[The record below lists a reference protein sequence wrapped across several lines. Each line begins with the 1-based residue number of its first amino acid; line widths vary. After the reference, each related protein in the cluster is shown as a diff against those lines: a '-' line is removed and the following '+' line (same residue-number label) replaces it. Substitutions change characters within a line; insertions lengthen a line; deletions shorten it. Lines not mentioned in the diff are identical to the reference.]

1 MGKSTSKS
9 ITLKQV
15 AEAAGVSVSTASR
28 ALSGKA
34 EAYRISPA
42 TERSVQDVA
51 KRLQFHPSFLAKSLR
66 SQRTKL
72 LGVVLPNVANP
83 FFAAIAREITL
94 AAEENEFSVL
104 LADSQE
110 SSELEVH
117 LVEQLQARQ
126 IEGLVVCPVGIEQD
140 HLTRIARQK
149 LPLVLVDRGFEHKEL
164 VIVTSDH
171 RQGARAGTKLL
182 TDQGHR
188 QIGVL
193 QGLPDTLPNT
203 ERLIGYREELK
214 RSGISFNQTLIA
226 GNHFDELSG
235 YDAAF
240 KLLSAHP
247 EITALFAF
255 SNQNALGA
263 LRAAAELGREIPVD
277 LSLIAFDDHPFAA
290 YLAAPLTSVS
300 QDVSQLGRVSARLLI
315 EQIKTG
321 EQPNQKQHRIPV
333 QLINRS
339 SISMIG

>member
-1 MGKSTSKS
+1 MGKSMSKS

-182 TDQGHR
+182 TDKGHR

-263 LRAAAELGREIPVD
+263 LRAAAELGRKIPVD